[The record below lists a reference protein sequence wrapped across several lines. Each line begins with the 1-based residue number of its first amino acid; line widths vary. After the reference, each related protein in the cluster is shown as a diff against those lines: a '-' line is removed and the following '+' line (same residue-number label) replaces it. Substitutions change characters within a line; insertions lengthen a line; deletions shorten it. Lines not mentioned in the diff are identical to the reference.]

1 MNWFFGAHPV
11 KAVGF
16 GSRLRRVTGDQYDNF
31 SIDYTFENGR
41 HVHSMCRQIN
51 GCAPNVSERL
61 QGTKGSTN
69 CESTILDLAGTELWK
84 YEYPLDKDGKPT
96 TRVSVDPYVQEHI
109 DLVTAI
115 RTGKTFN
122 ELEATAVSTMIG
134 IMGRISAY
142 TGKETTYEEMM
153 NSDLKLGPTVFAF
166 GPVDIPKEVPIAGLA
181 YDAAA
186 EAARAAE
193 RAAARAKREAEA
205 AKAKTT
211 N

>member
-1 MNWFFGAHPV
+1 M
-11 KAVGF
+11 
-16 GSRLRRVTGDQYDNF
+16 
-31 SIDYTFENGR
+31 
-41 HVHSMCRQIN
+41 
-51 GCAPNVSERL
+51 
-61 QGTKGSTN
+61 
-69 CESTILDLAGTELWK
+69 AGTEVWK

-96 TRVSVDPYVQEHI
+96 NRVSVDPYVQEHI

-115 RTGKTFN
+115 RTGKVFN
-122 ELEATAVSTMIG
+122 ELEATAISTMVG

-153 NSDLKLGPTVFAF
+153 NSDLKLGPAVFAF

-181 YDAAA
+181 YDAEA
-186 EAARAAE
+186 EAKQAAE

-205 AKAKTT
+205 AKAATT